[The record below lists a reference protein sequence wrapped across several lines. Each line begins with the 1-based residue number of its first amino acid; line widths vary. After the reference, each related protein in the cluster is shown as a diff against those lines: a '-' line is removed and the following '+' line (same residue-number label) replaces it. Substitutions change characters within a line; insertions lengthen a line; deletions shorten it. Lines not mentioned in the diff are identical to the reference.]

1 MNNPY
6 DVDKI
11 LNEITIKEEKF
22 LKHIKDFNKTVSE
35 SARRSEKYPAMRS
48 LILDCHLEME
58 KLCDGIIGM
67 YYVNHF
73 SNREENFEEVLLTK
87 ITFEAKKEIL
97 MTIIDIPNDILRFI
111 EKLNSLR
118 NAFAH
123 GYDTKHDKFKYIGEK
138 YIFEEDPWHKFILDY
153 AKVMPHF
160 VDCYKKILEDNT
172 IAIKDY
178 SNLANLVKELSVAL
192 MKSMKISKE
201 DLQKFID
208 SRRSRNDKK

>member
-1 MNNPY
+1 MSNPY
-6 DVDKI
+6 DIDKV

-22 LKHIKDFNKTVSE
+22 LKNIKDFNKTVSE

-58 KLCDGIIGM
+58 KLFDKIIEM
-67 YYVNHF
+67 YYVNYF

-97 MTIIDIPNDILRFI
+97 TTVIDIPNDKVRFI

-123 GYDTKHDKFKYIGEK
+123 GYDTKHNKFKYMGEK

-153 AKVMPHF
+153 AKVMPYF
-160 VDCYKKILEDNT
+160 VDCYEKIIKDNT
-172 IAIKDY
+172 VAIEDY
-178 SNLANLVKELSVAL
+178 SNLVKELSGAL

-201 DLQKFID
+201 ELQKFID
-208 SRRSRNDKK
+208 SKRSKNDKK

>member
-6 DVDKI
+6 DLDKI

-58 KLCDGIIGM
+58 KLFDKIIGM
-67 YYVNHF
+67 YYVNYF
-73 SNREENFEEVLLTK
+73 NNREENFEEVLLTK

-97 MTIIDIPNDILRFI
+97 VRVIDIPNDIVRII

-123 GYDTKHDKFKYIGEK
+123 GYDTKHDKFKYMGEK
-138 YIFEEDPWHKFILDY
+138 YIFDEDSWCKFILDFS
-153 AKVMPHF
+153 KVMSYF
-160 VDCYKKILEDNT
+160 VDCYEEIAKDNT
-172 IAIKDY
+172 AVIRDY
-178 SNLANLVKELSVAL
+178 SDTIQGLGDAL
-192 MKSMKISKE
+192 MKSIKISKE

-208 SRRSRNDKK
+208 SRRSKNDKR